1 MTYRLKKSS
10 SFQIGWAIFFLISF
24 SLASVNAQQQNYSDS
39 FDQIDHL
46 VNQDLNQALAFS
58 KRLEKDPLF
67 VTYLGFREELMLK
80 QAQIY
85 SGLGAFNQADS
96 LLRLVS
102 DLNIKNTS
110 PEYRAHFFILKA
122 IAMKLSGNYSEAV
135 LQMNQAELIYTEL
148 ESFEAHFEVNMQY
161 AQIYSLLGNNSRAIE
176 YIDIALEEGADL
188 SPKQMFALL
197 SDKALLY
204 GQLGNQKEQYYSLER
219 LDDLPISDTVQIS
232 QGMLGLAW
240 ANYYLLVH
248 NYDLALQFLNE
259 AESIFKEEKDR
270 RHLNAVYMEKAG
282 VFSMKHNEFAQR
294 LFLQQALEQA
304 ELLSDVSLIFE
315 GRLALASLFF
325 RQHENDSSCKYVNSV
340 IESSP
345 FLKLKIQAYDILK
358 KIQLTQ
364 NNYKDALLALE
375 LRQALSDSLKSLELN
390 KALASSQLDF
400 DISKYEED
408 KAEIENQIEVHQL
421 ETQNHILVIRLFGSS
436 LLLAMIFGFSLYYFF
451 KFKNERRNSL
461 RSQKL
466 IYLQLNAHFVFN
478 SLTAIQSL
486 ILKNKVVNA
495 EHYLQMFADLMQN
508 IIKSSTHSRVALHEE
523 LSFLMAYMQ
532 LQKLRFGDD
541 LNYEITI
548 SENIDPQQFSVPP
561 FLIYP
566 YLEYAIEFCIQKK
579 GAKGLIGI
587 QLGLEDDHLLIKLED
602 FGIGF
607 LAPQKAF
614 LKRPNQK
621 EVSLFDLTSDRMREL
636 NSWRFKKYHMQL
648 EHSEEE
654 SGEKKSVLQFKIK
667 VT

>member
-1 MTYRLKKSS
+1 MTYRLLKSS
-10 SFQIGWAIFFLISF
+10 SFQIVWAIFLLISF
-24 SLASVNAQQQNYSDS
+24 NFSIVYAQEQNYSSS
-39 FDQIDHL
+39 FDKIDRL
-46 VNQDLNQALAFS
+46 INQDLNQALAFS

-67 VTYLGFREELMLK
+67 VTYLGFHEELMLK

-85 SGLGAFNQADS
+85 SGLGEFNQADS

-102 DLNIKNTS
+102 ELNIKNTS

-122 IAMKLSGNYSEAV
+122 IAMKRSGNYSDAV
-135 LQMNQAELIYTEL
+135 LQMNQAELIYMEQ
-148 ESFEAHFEVNMQY
+148 ESYTACFEVNMQY
-161 AQIYSLLGNNSRAIE
+161 AKIYSLLGNSLRAIE
-176 YIDIALEEGADL
+176 YIDKALEDGVDL
-188 SPKQMFALL
+188 STKQMFALFF
-197 SDKALLY
+197 DKALLY
-204 GQLGNQKEQYYSLER
+204 GKLGNRKEQYYSLER
-219 LDDLPISDTVQIS
+219 LDDLQISDTAQVS
-232 QGMLGLAW
+232 RGMLGLAW
-240 ANYYLLVH
+240 ANYYLSVH
-248 NYDLALQFLNE
+248 NYDLVLQFLNA

-270 RHLNAVYMEKAG
+270 RHLYAVYMEKAG

-294 LFLQQALEQA
+294 LFLQQAVEQA

-315 GRLALASLFF
+315 GRLALACLFF
-325 RQHENDSSCKYVNSV
+325 RQHENDSSYKYVNSV
-340 IESSP
+340 IEGSP
-345 FLKLKIQAYDILK
+345 FLKPKIQAYDILK
-358 KIQLTQ
+358 EIRLTQ
-364 NNYKDALLALE
+364 NNYKEALHTLE
-375 LRQALSDSLKSLELN
+375 LRQALSDSLKALELN

-400 DISKYEED
+400 DISKYVEE

-421 ETQNHILVIRLFGSS
+421 ESQNHILLIRLFGSS
-436 LLLAMIFGFSLYYFF
+436 LLLAMIFGFSLYFFF
-451 KFKNERRNSL
+451 KSQNERRNSL

-548 SENIDPQQFSVPP
+548 SEDIDPQQFSVPP

-566 YLEYAIEFCIQKK
+566 YLEYAIEFCIQKN

-587 QLGLEDDHLLIKLED
+587 QLRLEDDYLLIELED
-602 FGIGF
+602 LGIGF
-607 LAPQKAF
+607 LAPEKAF

-621 EVSLFDLTSDRMREL
+621 EVSLFDLTNDRLREL
-636 NSWRFKKYHMQL
+636 NSWRSKNYRMQL
-648 EHSEEE
+648 KHSEEE
-654 SGEKKSVLQFKIK
+654 SEVKKSVLQFKIK
-667 VT
+667 LT